1 MALFENFP
9 YTNLHELNLDWIVKE
24 IEELKQGQVLSV
36 NGQTGDVIL
45 YQENNVVLPAVTETN
60 WSLVRSTDGT
70 TRGVMFG
77 NDGKAYIIHG
87 NTLEQIYSANNQPP
101 YPVESVNGQTG
112 NVNLFSDNNG
122 VVSFPALTNPDIEG
136 IIIGRSLN
144 NTPIYIQLNEDG
156 TLGYTTGTN
165 SNEIYT
171 TKHTENNIVPVE
183 EADTIETGTTNKEW
197 GIVRAVNSGDIG
209 LMFNLGETPEVF
221 IRFRDAGFAW
231 QNVKLLTND
240 DIPTSSGVVSFNG
253 QTGVVTADAQSLEMG
268 DSDTRTIAEAIDNII
283 DDEYQMDNS
292 ITYTERGNTATQNI
306 PMGKYVIWKNNPYI
320 SISNISSGDTLNSSN
335 LLSLNHGIV
344 DNLLQTVNSQANQI
358 NTLNSNLEVKL
369 LYADQGADLNNIHG
383 TGASGRYY
391 IGAGVPNSPADYSTM
406 VVISRDGSTGITSQ
420 FVYSNDSCFYRFFIG
435 SPPAWSN
442 WYKIQDNRTITSKT
456 AKKEHSNISAVEA
469 SDIRQKGNVVE
480 VYLSFTV
487 GTAIT
492 GSTDVLFSGLPEA
505 LNGTRYALLSTDTSS
520 PKRARVEI
528 GGTTIKNAYTNGGI
542 QPGVYEGTLIYIAK

>member
-24 IEELKQGQVLSV
+24 IEDLKQGQVLSV

-122 VVSFPALTNPDIEG
+122 VISFPALTNPDIEG

-156 TLGYTTGTN
+156 TLGYTAGTN

-171 TKHTENNIVPVE
+171 TKQTENNIIPVE

-209 LMFNLGETPEVF
+209 IMFNLGETPEVF
-221 IRFRDAGFAW
+221 IRFRDAGFGW

-253 QTGVVTADAQSLEMG
+253 QTGAVTADATDLEMG
-268 DSDTRTIAEAIDNII
+268 DDDSRTIAEAIEDII
-283 DDEYQMDNS
+283 DDEYQMDNA

-306 PMGKYVIWKNNPYI
+306 PLGKYVIWKNNPYI
-320 SISNISSGDTLNSSN
+320 SIANISSGDTLSSSN
-335 LLSLNHGIV
+335 LLALNHGIV
-344 DNLLQTVNSQANQI
+344 DNLLNTVNNQSSQI
-358 NTLNSNLEVKL
+358 NTLNSN
-369 LYADQGADLNNIHG
+369 
-383 TGASGRYY
+383 
-391 IGAGVPNSPADYSTM
+391 
-406 VVISRDGSTGITSQ
+406 
-420 FVYSNDSCFYRFFIG
+420 
-435 SPPAWSN
+435 
-442 WYKIQDNRTITSKT
+442 IQHFTIANT
-456 AKKEHSNISAVEA
+456 
-469 SDIRQKGNVVE
+469 SDIDSIIFKTSGNGALFCDIT
-480 VYLSFTV
+480 YKPNTMT
-487 GTAIT
+487 TA
-492 GSTDVLFSGLPEA
+492 SVMQVLFNPSYIRLMDKDG
-505 LNGTRYALLSTDTSS
+505 NT
-520 PKRARVEI
+520 KI
-528 GGTTIKNAYTNGGI
+528 INA
-542 QPGVYEGTLIYIAK
+542 Q

>member
-112 NVNLFSDNNG
+112 NVNIFSDNNG

-156 TLGYTTGTN
+156 TLGYTAGTN

-171 TKHTENNIVPVE
+171 TKHTENNIIPVE

-209 LMFNLGETPEVF
+209 IMFNLGETPEVF

-231 QNVKLLTND
+231 QNIKLLTND

-253 QTGVVTADAQSLEMG
+253 QTGVVNADAQNLEMG
-268 DSDTRTIAEAIDNII
+268 GSDTRAIAEAINDII

-292 ITYTERGNTATQNI
+292 ITYTERENTATQNI
-306 PMGKYVIWKNNPYI
+306 PLGKYVIWKNDPYI
-320 SISNISSGDTLNSSN
+320 SISNISSGDTLSSSN
-335 LLSLNHGIV
+335 LLPLNHGIV
-344 DNLLQTVNSQANQI
+344 DNLLQTVNNMANQI
-358 NTLNSNLEVKL
+358 NTLNTNLNNKVKCIRMDIPLNAQGEWGEWNYNLGYTNYQL
-369 LYADQGADLNNIHG
+369 LKAFAFTWNNVTVIGADNSYWQIKVDGLANQTINICFVI
-383 TGASGRYY
+383 AL
-391 IGAGVPNSPADYSTM
+391 AAVPNS
-406 VVISRDGSTGITSQ
+406 
-420 FVYSNDSCFYRFFIG
+420 
-435 SPPAWSN
+435 
-442 WYKIQDNRTITSKT
+442 
-456 AKKEHSNISAVEA
+456 
-469 SDIRQKGNVVE
+469 
-480 VYLSFTV
+480 
-487 GTAIT
+487 
-492 GSTDVLFSGLPEA
+492 
-505 LNGTRYALLSTDTSS
+505 
-520 PKRARVEI
+520 
-528 GGTTIKNAYTNGGI
+528 
-542 QPGVYEGTLIYIAK
+542 